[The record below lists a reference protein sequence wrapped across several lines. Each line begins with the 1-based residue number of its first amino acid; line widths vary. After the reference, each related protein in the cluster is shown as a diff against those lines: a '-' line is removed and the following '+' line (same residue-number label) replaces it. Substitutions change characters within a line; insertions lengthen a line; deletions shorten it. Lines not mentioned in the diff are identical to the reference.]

1 MASPNG
7 RQDPQDLLN
16 STENVSAHTTNL
28 SGWSSAVIIEST
40 DDHGKLRA
48 KDYSRNIDSFRVNDD
63 DVEVL
68 KLRLASAEQ

>member
-1 MASPNG
+1 M
-7 RQDPQDLLN
+7 
-16 STENVSAHTTNL
+16 
-28 SGWSSAVIIEST
+28 IEST
-40 DDHGKLRA
+40 NNRKLRA